1 MMPDHQPDTQSDPA
15 KAFEDLRAEVS
26 VLRKAVEALPEAIR
40 DNRPPDYAQ
49 DLAVIGKGL
58 DEIGGQLE
66 TIQKF
71 PALRMTPEQQGQ
83 SIANAGSAMIFEAS
97 KSLERA
103 TIAADNE
110 RYNLSQ
116 MIGTLRAKSDQRFW
130 VAIAAWVGLMIGF
143 VTFPFFVRALPFGI
157 PAGVAAIVM
166 NANEWDAGIALM
178 KDANPGGWALFASDG
193 NLVSANRDKIT
204 ACRAAA
210 MKSKKEERCTITVQ
224 AAVGQ

>member
-1 MMPDHQPDTQSDPA
+1 MMPDDQPDTQSDPA

-26 VLRKAVEALPEAIR
+26 VLRKAVEALPAAMRE
-40 DNRPPDYAQ
+40 NRPPDYAQ

-83 SIANAGSAMIFEAS
+83 SIANAGITMLREAS
-97 KSLERA
+97 QKWERA
-103 TIAADNE
+103 AQDADRE
-110 RYNLSQ
+110 RYNLAQ
-116 MIGTLRAKSDQRFW
+116 MIGTLRSKSDQRFW

-143 VTFPFFVRALPFGI
+143 VTFPFFVRALPFGM

-178 KDANPGGWALFASDG
+178 KSANPVGWAQLATDG
-193 NLVSANRDKIT
+193 NLVSANRDKIN
-204 ACRAAA
+204 ACREAATKA
-210 MKSKKEERCTITVQ
+210 KKEERCTITVQ
-224 AAVGQ
+224 PQ

>member
-1 MMPDHQPDTQSDPA
+1 MAEGQASDPA
-15 KAFEDLRAEVS
+15 KAFDDLRAEVS

-40 DNRPPDYAQ
+40 ENRPPDYAQ
-49 DLAVIGKGL
+49 DLAVIGKCL

-83 SIANAGSAMIFEAS
+83 SIAHAGSAMIFEAS

-110 RYNLSQ
+110 RYNLSR

-130 VAIAAWVGLMIGF
+130 LMIAALVGLLIGF
-143 VTFPFFVRALPFGI
+143 VTFPFLVRALPFGI
-157 PAGVAAIVM
+157 PAGTAATIM
-166 NANEWDAGIALM
+166 NASEWDAGMALM
-178 KDANPGGWALFASDG
+178 KTANPDGWALFAADG
-193 NLVSANRDKIT
+193 NLVSANRDKVT
-204 ACRAAA
+204 ACRDAANKA
-210 MKSKKEERCTITVQ
+210 KKEERCTITVQ
-224 AAVGQ
+224 PQ

>member
-1 MMPDHQPDTQSDPA
+1 MPDVQPDATSDPA

-26 VLRKAVEALPEAIR
+26 VLRKAVEALPAAMR

-58 DEIGGQLE
+58 DDIGGQLE
-66 TIQKF
+66 TIQKS

-83 SIANAGSAMIFEAS
+83 SIANAGTTMLREAS
-97 KSLERA
+97 QKWERA
-103 TIAADNE
+103 AQDADRE
-110 RYNLSQ
+110 RYNLAQ
-116 MIGTLRAKSDQRFW
+116 MIGTLRSKSDQRFW

-166 NANEWDAGIALM
+166 NANEWDAGVALM

-193 NLVSANRDKIT
+193 NLVSANRNRVKVCED
-204 ACRAAA
+204 AASKA
-210 MKSKKEERCTITVQ
+210 KKEERCVIFVQ
-224 AAVGQ
+224 PRQ